1 MIRLLEN
8 LSSPV
13 SQKELQNAERKFM
26 SNYEKHSSWRCAAFE
41 YACCLLRSG
50 AADVRNGIRLFE
62 DLLEANDNDDVDE
75 VTNDQCIFCMAFGYY
90 RIEEYATSLR
100 IIKGLLEV
108 KPCCKA
114 TLDLQKRVN
123 YEITLR
129 RIKSALWVAG
139 GISIVPFVIFI
150 FGQLISIAIPPA
162 ILFMNILWPVYCC
175 FKSMKTKCG
184 RENSKWLKYWTVLG
198 SLHVIEFILD
208 LLIMPKDL

>member
-1 MIRLLEN
+1 MRKESSCPIMKSIHLGAVLLLNMHVVYCE
-8 LSSPV
+8 
-13 SQKELQNAERKFM
+13 
-26 SNYEKHSSWRCAAFE
+26 AAQLTF
-41 YACCLLRSG
+41 
-50 AADVRNGIRLFE
+50 
-62 DLLEANDNDDVDE
+62 
-75 VTNDQCIFCMAFGYY
+75 VT
-90 RIEEYATSLR
+90 EYATSLR

-123 YEITLR
+123 YEITL
-129 RIKSALWVAG
+129 L
-139 GISIVPFVIFI
+139 PFVIFI

-198 SLHVIEFILD
+198 FLHTC
-208 LLIMPKDL
+208 